1 MAHWP
6 RNDNIT
12 VQGLLVFAVPSTKVC
27 SNIYHLVPQNFRRRL
42 HRHRN
47 HHTLETPPYGHGS
60 VTRSKLTRFA
70 FLLHPRLHPSSSFL
84 STPYFATAH
93 RTRLPH
99 SPLTR

>member
-27 SNIYHLVPQNFRRRL
+27 SNIYHLVPQNFGRRL

-47 HHTLETPPYGHGS
+47 HHTLETPPYATAS
-60 VTRSKLTRFA
+60 VTRSKLPHFT
-70 FLLHPRLHPSSSFL
+70 FLLHPR
-84 STPYFATAH
+84 TPPATTSLGPATFGTAPAA
-93 RTRLPH
+93 RGPR
-99 SPLTR
+99 